1 MREEYPICDICGG
14 DLEVYDTEN
23 FPTDEG
29 LEVVCHGWCPSCR
42 VNYDWTESYLF
53 KAITTKTRRN

>member
-29 LEVVCHGWCPSCR
+29 LEVTCHGWCPSCR

-53 KAITTKTRRN
+53 KAITAKTRRN